1 MFWVEGV
8 GSVVV
13 VVVVV
18 EVVAAATVVVV
29 IVVEGQ
35 GLYHS
40 TRETCFYL

>member
-18 EVVAAATVVVV
+18 AAATVVVV

-35 GLYHS
+35 SLYHS